1 MRQPNRLL
9 IAVSLLA
16 VGIAVGCKKSNE
28 PPSGAAAATE
38 QAAGAESA
46 PPSPRG
52 PGPMPPAPTPAV
64 IEAQANL
71 TATLDQLSAELRKY
85 VVRTRSVPKDFE
97 DFLAKSQIQAPA
109 PPAGKKYAIRNQAV
123 VVVNR

>member
-1 MRQPNRLL
+1 MRQPYGFRLAL
-9 IAVSLLA
+9 TLLA
-16 VGIAVGCKKSNE
+16 VGLALGCKKPSE
-28 PPSGAAAATE
+28 PAGGSAAASE
-38 QAAGAESA
+38 RNAGSESA

-52 PGPMPPAPTPAV
+52 PGPMPSAPTPTV

-71 TATLDQLSAELRKY
+71 NATLDQLSAELRKY

-97 DFLAKSQIQAPA
+97 DFLAKSQVQAPA

>member
-1 MRQPNRLL
+1 M
-9 IAVSLLA
+9 
-16 VGIAVGCKKSNE
+16 
-28 PPSGAAAATE
+28 PS
-38 QAAGAESA
+38 
-46 PPSPRG
+46 
-52 PGPMPPAPTPAV
+52 APTPAV

-71 TATLDQLSAELRKY
+71 NATLDQLSAELRKY

-97 DFLAKSQIQAPA
+97 DFLAKSQVQAPS